1 VSLGKILVM
10 SKEMFHIAQVNI
22 FHLIEPLDSERLADF
37 VAAIDSVN
45 SAAESAPGFI
55 WRLKSEEEDVN
66 SHNAFEWD
74 LGGSAGVLTNMSV
87 WTSFESLKDFVH
99 SPLHL
104 EVLRKKRNWSFRV
117 TEATTALWWIPAGSI
132 PTIQDAES
140 RVIDLRRNGPSA
152 TAFDLSK
159 KFDFLTVK
167 SD

>member
-1 VSLGKILVM
+1 MVNEV
-10 SKEMFHIAQVNI
+10 FHLAQVNI
-22 FHLIEPLDSERLADF
+22 FHLIEPLDSDRLADF

-55 WRLKSEEEDVN
+55 WRLKSEEGNVD
-66 SHNAFEWD
+66 SQNAFRWD
-74 LGGSAGVLTNMSV
+74 TGDSAGILTNMSV
-87 WTSFESLKDFVH
+87 WTSFEALKDFVY

-104 EVLRKKRNWSFRV
+104 EVLRKKRNWSVRV
-117 TEATTALWWIPAGSI
+117 AEATTALWWIPADSI

-140 RVIDLRRNGPSA
+140 RVIDLRQNGPSA
-152 TAFDLSK
+152 SAFDLSK

>member
-1 VSLGKILVM
+1 M
-10 SKEMFHIAQVNI
+10 SNEIFHLAQVNI
-22 FHLIEPLDSERLADF
+22 FHLIEPFDSDRLADF

-55 WRLKSEEEDVN
+55 WRLKSENADEN
-66 SHNAFEWD
+66 SHQAFEWD
-74 LGGSAGVLTNMSV
+74 TGDSAGILTNMSV
-87 WTSFESLKDFVH
+87 WRSFETLKDFVH

-140 RVIDLRRNGPSA
+140 RVIALRCNGPSA

>member
-55 WRLKSEEEDVN
+55 WRLKSEEGDDN
-66 SHNAFEWD
+66 SHDAFHWD
-74 LGGSAGVLTNMSV
+74 RGGSAGVLTNMSV
-87 WTSFESLKDFVH
+87 WTSFEALKDFVY

-104 EVLRKKRNWSFRV
+104 EVLRKKRNWSVRV
-117 TEATTALWWIPAGSI
+117 AEATTALWWIPADSI

-140 RVIDLRRNGPSA
+140 RVIDLRHNGPSA
-152 TAFDLSK
+152 YAFDLSK

>member
-1 VSLGKILVM
+1 M
-10 SKEMFHIAQVNI
+10 SNEMFHLAQVNI
-22 FHLIEPLDSERLADF
+22 FHLIEPLDSDRLADF

-55 WRLKSEEEDVN
+55 WRLKSEEGDEN
-66 SHNAFEWD
+66 SHEAFEWD
-74 LGGSAGVLTNMSV
+74 MGDSAGILTNMSV
-87 WTSFESLKDFVH
+87 WTSFEALKDFVY
-99 SPLHL
+99 SPSHL
-104 EVLRKKRNWSFRV
+104 EVLRKKRNWSFKV
-117 TEATTALWWIPAGSI
+117 AEATTALWWIPAGSI
-132 PTIQDAES
+132 PTIQDAET